1 MQCSPALA
9 VAGLI
14 LCAGIVIYVYRQVI
28 MTTVIT
34 AVIAAVSVCVLVG
47 AVALTLSTF
56 RWYRRQQA
64 RYREI
69 AAGEV
74 PAIVATDTDAAAI
87 SDEADWLATG
97 VELAFSPDG
106 KNLVARDKG

>member
-1 MQCSPALA
+1 
-9 VAGLI
+9 VAGLVV
-14 LCAGIVIYVYRQVI
+14 CFVIVVYIYRQVI
-28 MTTVIT
+28 LTTVIT

-47 AVALTLSTF
+47 AVALTLSTI

-64 RYREI
+64 RYQQ
-69 AAGEV
+69 
-74 PAIVATDTDAAAI
+74 IVAGAAEPIVAADTDAAAI